1 MCLIIVKTP
10 LSAQIGNR
18 YSFLSSMWFPASC
31 PRVSSCFPDTV
42 KSRSIPPPDPR
53 QPSYDPFYHILS
65 NECSNELLLS
75 HNWWFQGEKY
85 RSPPQSDNWM
95 CQTYCV
101 RTWLKYTVERYPKK
115 YIVKYPH
122 TYEYEYHTSVAMQIL
137 ISSTVSSATIFF
149 ILSSPYGCIKITS
162 TQGRLYVPSVTSSM
176 NSLSSS
182 SFLDMDRTLFFR
194 HRSWTWTEPYSF
206 EKPLHK
212 LDVTSRLLLWKQERR
227 MCETMQSSHR
237 LCPTM
242 TLVHDSVRHCHLHLT
257 FPWHVLKRLEN
268 FLKIE

>member
-1 MCLIIVKTP
+1 MIWLSSHLTYYLIISDSDMWKRLQNVYSQIKQTQLLSQPIWQPP
-10 LSAQIGNR
+10 LLYPVSYQPPTHR
-18 YSFLSSMWFPASC
+18 RLLVFPVC
-31 PRVSSCFPDTV
+31 VSSSWRLLCRY
-42 KSRSIPPPDPR
+42 KSAIGIHSCLQCD
-53 QPSYDPFYHILS
+53 HI
-65 NECSNELLLS
+65 E
-75 HNWWFQGEKY
+75 G
-85 RSPPQSDNWM
+85 RM
-95 CQTYCV
+95 
-101 RTWLKYTVERYPKK
+101 KYTVERYPKK

-137 ISSTVSSATIFF
+137 ISSTVSSATLFF